1 MMIIS
6 ALSKLSSH
14 LQTYFTL
21 RVFIITLICVSCGFA
36 CDEESSSSTPPSLR
50 DMSLLSDGSN
60 ASEDAMMISSTDMNV
75 DSEIDDMEV
84 STEVDSYIPPSNPMP
99 MPVPTMA
106 PDQDQ
111 DGIAD
116 EWDPEPN
123 NPNWPGRT
131 FPDTVYA
138 HTATTLYA
146 LDVKREEL
154 LPVCD
159 FNFNI
164 EEGVDATEMITDI
177 AISRAGVLWAISF
190 SRLFMCHPQT
200 GECRVQ
206 GQLSD
211 QSSLNGLTF
220 LPASLVDRQQ
230 DILVGIDQYGE
241 WLALTTGSPDE
252 DIMEES
258 LGRYGVGNRS
268 SGDVFSIE
276 DVGTFASIKRGGEE
290 HDLIAQ
296 VDPTRILL
304 FDDLLFLEGYSAIY
318 GLAGWRGV
326 LFAFDETGAILKI
339 RLDTLD
345 VEEIH
350 NQALPWW
357 GAGVSP
363 VLDTSLNP

>member
-1 MMIIS
+1 MRSFTIS
-6 ALSKLSSH
+6 LLLWRSQICFMSRL
-14 LQTYFTL
+14 
-21 RVFIITLICVSCGFA
+21 FIIFFIILGGLA
-36 CDEESSSSTPPSLR
+36 CDDQSSPNSSLYVR
-50 DMSLLSDGSN
+50 DMSLPTTLDIGL
-60 ASEDAMMISSTDMNV
+60 DAMTQSSLDMNISV
-75 DSEIDDMEV
+75 PMDMEV
-84 STEVDSYIPPSNPMP
+84 EEEEADVSVPPPAPMP
-99 MPVPTMA
+99 MPGEPAA

-111 DGIAD
+111 DGIPD

-123 NPNWPGRT
+123 NPHWPGRT

-159 FNFNI
+159 FNFDMA
-164 EEGVDATEMITDI
+164 EGVDSMEEITDI
-177 AISRAGVLWAISF
+177 AISRAGILWAMSF
-190 SRLFMCHPQT
+190 KRLSMCHPQT

-206 GQLSD
+206 GQLGD

-220 LPASLVDRQQ
+220 LPASVVDRQQ

-252 DIMEES
+252 EIQEDS
-258 LGRYGVGNRS
+258 LGRYGIGNRS

-276 DVGTFASIKRGGEE
+276 DVGTFASIKRSGEDS
-290 HDLIAQ
+290 DLIAQ
-296 VDPTRILL
+296 VDPSRILF
-304 FDDLLFLEGYSAIY
+304 FDDLLFLDGYSAVY

-326 LFAFDETGAILKI
+326 LYAFDETGAIIRI
-339 RLDTLD
+339 RLDTLEA
-345 VEEIH
+345 EEIH
-350 NQALPWW
+350 NQELPWW

-363 VLDTSLNP
+363 VLPTALTP